1 MIRVIKDATAIRA
14 TIYAALTV
22 LVAAALGSPPAAAQ
36 PAADFYR
43 DKTIDIVVGYT
54 PGGGYDLAARVLS
67 RHMGKYIPGEPKM
80 IVRNMPGAGTVL
92 AANHVNNVA
101 AKDGTVI
108 GIYADLMPVAKLL
121 DVPGVQFD
129 PAKFGWIG
137 SITSRGMPTL
147 ILRKDAP
154 ATTLQGIREK
164 EVLIGASGPDATSS
178 YAYLLN
184 DLLDTKLKVLAGYT
198 GGTAQIDL
206 AIQRG
211 EVHGRASADWND
223 RKHLSVW
230 TDLTVPVLSLS
241 LQRSTDPATKDVPL
255 AVDQARNEEDRQIM
269 ELVLG
274 TNKFFRAFSTPPGVP
289 AERLA
294 VLRDAF
300 AKTMKDPEF
309 IKEFLVGAPSGLDVS
324 THEEIEAFVAR
335 INKFPPNVVK
345 RAAKYVSF

>member
-1 MIRVIKDATAIRA
+1 MPRLVRFMLLMVCLGLAAATA
-14 TIYAALTV
+14 
-22 LVAAALGSPPAAAQ
+22 SAQ
-36 PAADFYR
+36 SSNVSVADFYK
-43 DKTIDIVVGYT
+43 DKNLEIVVGYT

-67 RHMGKYIPGEPKM
+67 RHIGKYIPGEPKV

-101 AKDGTVI
+101 PKDGTTM

-137 SITSRGMPTL
+137 SITSRGTPML

-154 ATTLQGIREK
+154 ATTFDGIRK
-164 EVLIGASGPDATSS
+164 TEVLIGASGPDATSS
-178 YAYLLN
+178 YAHLIN

-211 EVHGRASADWND
+211 EVHGRASAEWE
-223 RKHLSVW
+223 RLKLLKEW
-230 TDLTVPVLSLS
+230 TDLVVPVL
-241 LQRSTDPATKDVPL
+241 QMSTRRAIDPNYKDVPL
-255 AVDQARNEEDRQIM
+255 APEQAKNEEDRQIM

-274 TNKFFRAFSTPPGVP
+274 TNQFFRAFSTPPGVP
-289 AERLA
+289 ADRLA
-294 VLRDAF
+294 ALRVAF
-300 AKTMKDPEF
+300 EKTMKDEDF
-309 IKEFLVGAPSGLDVS
+309 IKEFLAAAPGGMDVS
-324 THEEIEAFVAR
+324 TWQDIDAYMMHIS
-335 INKFPPNVVK
+335 KFPPNVIK

>member
-1 MIRVIKDATAIRA
+1 MLRHIQ
-14 TIYAALTV
+14 TIMLTMWAAL
-22 LVAAALGSPPAAAQ
+22 VATFIGAAPLSAQ
-36 PAADFYR
+36 SVADFYK

-67 RHMGKYIPGEPKM
+67 RHMGKYMPGEPKM

-101 AKDGTVI
+101 PKDGTVI

-223 RKHLSVW
+223 RKHLQVW
-230 TDLTVPVLSLS
+230 TDLTVPVLSLA

-289 AERLA
+289 ADRLA
-294 VLRDAF
+294 ALRDAF
-300 AKTMKDPEF
+300 AKTMKDPDF
-309 IKEFLVGAPSGLDVS
+309 VKEFLVGAPSGLDVS
-324 THEEIEAFVAR
+324 THDEIEAFVAR

>member
-1 MIRVIKDATAIRA
+1 MLRFISFLLLTICLAIG
-14 TIYAALTV
+14 AAP
-22 LVAAALGSPPAAAQ
+22 ASAQSP
-36 PAADFYR
+36 ADFYKN
-43 DKTIDIVVGYT
+43 KTIDIIVGYT

-67 RHMGKYIPGEPKM
+67 RHIGKYIPGEPKV

-101 AKDGTVI
+101 PKDGTVM

-129 PAKFGWIG
+129 PAKFSWIG
-137 SITSRGMPTL
+137 SIASRGMPSV

-154 ATTLQGIREK
+154 ATTIDGIRK
-164 EVLIGASGPDATSS
+164 TEVLIGASGPDATSS

-184 DLLDTKLKVLAGYT
+184 DLLDTKFKVLAGYT
-198 GGTAQIDL
+198 GGTSQIDL

-211 EVHGRASADWND
+211 EVHGRASADWNE
-223 RKHLSVW
+223 RKHLQLW
-230 TDLTVPVLSLS
+230 TDLVVPVLSLS
-241 LQRSTDPATKDVPL
+241 LLPSTDPLWKHVPL
-255 AVDQARNEEDRQIM
+255 AVDHAKSEEDRQIM

-274 TNKFFRAFSTPPGVP
+274 TNKFFRAFSMPSGVP
-289 AERLA
+289 ADRLA
-294 VLRDAF
+294 ALRDAF

-309 IKEFLVGAPSGLDVS
+309 AKEFIVGAPGGLDVS
-324 THEEIEAFVAR
+324 THDEIEAFIAR
-335 INKFPPNVVK
+335 INSFPPNVIK